1 MKRNMNKV
9 RELLIKIE
17 ETGVDDTYY
26 TDDQEECYHLRI
38 MKDGGLVEGWVA
50 DDGVDGMTAEIT
62 RMTWKGHEFLD
73 AIRDDGVWEKV
84 NQKRS
89 ENEPQET
96 CFGPLPYGGLH
107 LHGMRRFRKR
117 TRDRWRRTAC
127 AL

>member
-84 NQKRS
+84 KTHFK
-89 ENEPQET
+89 EK
-96 CFGPLPYGGLH
+96 GV
-107 LHGMRRFRKR
+107 GMTIDAICTVAGNILSAIVK
-117 TRDRWRRTAC
+117 
-127 AL
+127 

>member
-38 MKDGGLVEGWVA
+38 MKDGGLVEGWVV
-50 DDGVDGMTAEIT
+50 DNGIDGYSSEISGL
-62 RMTWKGHEFLD
+62 TWKGHEFLD

-84 NQKRS
+84 KTHFK
-89 ENEPQET
+89 EK
-96 CFGPLPYGGLH
+96 GV
-107 LHGMRRFRKR
+107 GMTIDTICTVAGNILSAIVK
-117 TRDRWRRTAC
+117 
-127 AL
+127 